1 MCIPKGSQ
9 HKAEAEAFINFNSR
23 PDNAIRN
30 MYYIGYTSVIGG
42 GDDTRIF
49 EYADWCYGAEDDEE
63 DVVEY
68 PLGYF
73 FTGDNSDENYV
84 ITAPEE
90 QLRRQLFA
98 QYPTQEAI
106 SKSSIMVYFDSDK
119 NDVINQM
126 WINVRCFNLYD
137 VPVWA
142 WAIAAAVAA
151 VLIYLFVRMKQ
162 RQKMYE

>member
-1 MCIPKGSQ
+1 
-9 HKAEAEAFINFNSR
+9 
-23 PDNAIRN
+23 
-30 MYYIGYTSVIGG
+30 
-42 GDDTRIF
+42 
-49 EYADWCYGAEDDEE
+49 
-63 DVVEY
+63 
-68 PLGYF
+68 
-73 FTGDNSDENYV
+73 
-84 ITAPEE
+84 
-90 QLRRQLFA
+90 
-98 QYPTQEAI
+98 
-106 SKSSIMVYFDSDK
+106 MVYFDSDK

>member
-1 MCIPKGSQ
+1 
-9 HKAEAEAFINFNSR
+9 
-23 PDNAIRN
+23 
-30 MYYIGYTSVIGG
+30 
-42 GDDTRIF
+42 
-49 EYADWCYGAEDDEE
+49 
-63 DVVEY
+63 
-68 PLGYF
+68 
-73 FTGDNSDENYV
+73 
-84 ITAPEE
+84 
-90 QLRRQLFA
+90 
-98 QYPTQEAI
+98 
-106 SKSSIMVYFDSDK
+106 MVYFDSGK

>member
-1 MCIPKGSQ
+1 MDRAAKGPFIFFRCIEGAQQKGQKSHVMTQ
-9 HKAEAEAFINFNSR
+9 RHPPR
-23 PDNAIRN
+23 
-30 MYYIGYTSVIGG
+30 M
-42 GDDTRIF
+42 
-49 EYADWCYGAEDDEE
+49 
-63 DVVEY
+63 
-68 PLGYF
+68 
-73 FTGDNSDENYV
+73 TG
-84 ITAPEE
+84 
-90 QLRRQLFA
+90 LFA